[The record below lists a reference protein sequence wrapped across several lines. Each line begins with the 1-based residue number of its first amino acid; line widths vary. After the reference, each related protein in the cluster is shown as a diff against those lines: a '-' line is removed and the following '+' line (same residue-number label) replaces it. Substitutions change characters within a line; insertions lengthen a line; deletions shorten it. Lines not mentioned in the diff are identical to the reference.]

1 MGDQILVSL
10 HPHQKRIFTTNP
22 VRMRSKLSLILFGL
36 LVLLALS
43 AVRAEQEEEDSL
55 SEELA
60 EARLARSPD
69 AKKRKRNG
77 KGKGKGKGGAK
88 RSNGNGKK
96 RGRKVSRQEKKR
108 KRTMKKKPSRRNN
121 RPSNKPEARGTSG
134 LTDTCFEEAMHY
146 MKVWKDIVGNFE
158 KQRKRMVK
166 QNKTGGNK
174 SGKKSLFAPIAH
186 RLVDIGGGNKTN
198 MSCGGQYGNKG
209 AAQLQNLT
217 KTLFDCEKNVHAVCD
232 PANIPQP
239 NMTFIER
246 CKELAD
252 NFSSE
257 ATACYD
263 KTYGG
268 KKTNSSD
275 ACYCWTHSKL
285 NGNIDELKTC
295 KANKEAAAITAAL
308 KNCTAAFGTCR
319 KYEDD
324 ASTALSSCSSD
335 SSKLTKKAANLAAN
349 NASMTAAKEKMA
361 SLASSRSIGG
371 HNHNSRADAATTCT
385 EVITI
390 SQTIVKITTEFPQS
404 PKITTYAKKIS
415 STTVTCT
422 TEEKTSLQAEVTA
435 MESAIESISV
445 VLIAIQEQIETLTG
459 STASTSQL
467 DAENAET
474 STAAPSGRR
483 DRIRK
488 QLMSNI

>member
-121 RPSNKPEARGTSG
+121 RPSNKPEAGGTSG

-158 KQRKRMVK
+158 EQRKRMVK

-217 KTLFDCEKNVHAVCD
+217 KTLFDCEKNVNASCN

-239 NMTFIER
+239 NFTFINM
-246 CKELAD
+246 CKELVD
-252 NFSSE
+252 NFTTE
-257 ATACYD
+257 ATTCLG
-263 KTYGG
+263 KTMGAN
-268 KKTNSSD
+268 KTNTAD
-275 ACYCWTHSKL
+275 ACSCWTNSKL
-285 NGNIDELKTC
+285 N
-295 KANKEAAAITAAL
+295 
-308 KNCTAAFGTCR
+308 
-319 KYEDD
+319 Y
-324 ASTALSSCSSD
+324 
-335 SSKLTKKAANLAAN
+335 
-349 NASMTAAKEKMA
+349 
-361 SLASSRSIGG
+361 
-371 HNHNSRADAATTCT
+371 
-385 EVITI
+385 
-390 SQTIVKITTEFPQS
+390 
-404 PKITTYAKKIS
+404 
-415 STTVTCT
+415 
-422 TEEKTSLQAEVTA
+422 
-435 MESAIESISV
+435 
-445 VLIAIQEQIETLTG
+445 
-459 STASTSQL
+459 
-467 DAENAET
+467 
-474 STAAPSGRR
+474 
-483 DRIRK
+483 
-488 QLMSNI
+488 

>member
-77 KGKGKGKGGAK
+77 KGKGKGKRKGSA
-88 RSNGNGKK
+88 RRNHGNGKK
-96 RGRKVSRQEKKR
+96 NGKNAKSHERKR

-121 RPSNKPEARGTSG
+121 RPSNKPEARATSG

-217 KTLFDCEKNVHAVCD
+217 KTLFDCEKNVNASCN

-239 NMTFIER
+239 NFTFINM
-246 CKELAD
+246 CKELVD
-252 NFSSE
+252 NFTTE
-257 ATACYD
+257 ATTCLG
-263 KTYGG
+263 KTMGAN
-268 KKTNSSD
+268 KTNTAD
-275 ACYCWTHSKL
+275 ACSCWTNSKL
-285 NGNIDELKTC
+285 N
-295 KANKEAAAITAAL
+295 
-308 KNCTAAFGTCR
+308 
-319 KYEDD
+319 Y
-324 ASTALSSCSSD
+324 
-335 SSKLTKKAANLAAN
+335 
-349 NASMTAAKEKMA
+349 
-361 SLASSRSIGG
+361 
-371 HNHNSRADAATTCT
+371 
-385 EVITI
+385 
-390 SQTIVKITTEFPQS
+390 
-404 PKITTYAKKIS
+404 
-415 STTVTCT
+415 
-422 TEEKTSLQAEVTA
+422 
-435 MESAIESISV
+435 
-445 VLIAIQEQIETLTG
+445 
-459 STASTSQL
+459 
-467 DAENAET
+467 
-474 STAAPSGRR
+474 
-483 DRIRK
+483 
-488 QLMSNI
+488 